1 MEWISGLLKEACLV
15 QRHDITLQEPIPLTK
30 LIPKN
35 PNNLFTTC
43 TQSLKFHFPI
53 HILGSVN
60 IGRGRCVWNFFVVL
74 YIRRIFLFQPI
85 KNYREWKL
93 AYFIPFLM
101 LGGFLVLNMIVGVVV
116 ENFQRCRERLEDE
129 EKQRGRRKLLEK
141 AREKSQEGKFN
152 FFFWWPWQMLGVFI
166 ISLQSTILRVLVCPS
181 ILVLILGPSF
191 MHHIK
196 SLIHDSFTQIFRL
209 FFCWSVRPSVDH
221 WISQSVSQS
230 VSRSVSQ

>member
-1 MEWISGLLKEACLV
+1 MEWISVTLKEACLV
-15 QRHDITLQEPIPLTK
+15 QRHDITLQEPFPLTK

-43 TQSLKFHFPI
+43 TQ
-53 HILGSVN
+53 G
-60 IGRGRCVWNFFVVL
+60 GRCVWNFFVVL
-74 YIRRIFLFQPI
+74 YITRIFLFQPI
-85 KNYREWKL
+85 KNYREWRL

-152 FFFWWPWQMLGVFI
+152 YFFWWPWQMLGVFI

-196 SLIHDSFTQIFRL
+196 SLIHDSFTQTFRL
-209 FFCWSVRPSVDH
+209 SFCWSVRPSVDH
-221 WISQSVSQS
+221 WVSQS
-230 VSRSVSQ
+230 VS